1 MQLTLSLVTRN
12 RANNTLIL
20 KMTIHQKTS
29 KTFWIMRQKRKYHKM
44 PPNADYFATKIKK
57 ERKKSRTP
65 PPKKKEGKKN
75 NNKKLNHTKRMSQP
89 NDIRCWYMYC
99 FLHFLQLANHYAYL
113 LACYIKLFFFKKQF
127 LHPKFNMEKN
137 KTLPKQEQYK

>member
-57 ERKKSRTP
+57 ERKKSRT
-65 PPKKKEGKKN
+65 KKKKKKKTTLKTKSHQDNVATKSHPMLIHVLFSSFFTTGQSLCLITLLVINYSFFKN
-75 NNKKLNHTKRMSQP
+75 NFFILN
-89 NDIRCWYMYC
+89 
-99 FLHFLQLANHYAYL
+99 
-113 LACYIKLFFFKKQF
+113 
-127 LHPKFNMEKN
+127 
-137 KTLPKQEQYK
+137 